1 MHHYYYKCAKFHF
14 NNSYP
19 LLNYVQKWQFVVH
32 ASQQTTSVS
41 KLSLTDIPIVHV
53 LQRKQQLQSPINNLH
68 LWEFLSWL
76 CIFDNF
82 IVKISTLQH
91 NTFDSNNIQPGTL
104 RLLAAAVWIET
115 CTSSSPSRFNGIC
128 QVKTEISS
136 VFLLY
141 LFWIRTLGTNST
153 GFYLPD
159 VVLVIHPTVPMR
171 QSTWGSQS
179 TNPNDGGGKS

>member
-115 CTSSSPSRFNGIC
+115 CTSSSPSRFNGLLPGENGNLLSFLTLFVLD
-128 QVKTEISS
+128 QNLRYKRHW
-136 VFLLY
+136 FLLA
-141 LFWIRTLGTNST
+141 RCCSCHPSNSANASKH
-153 GFYLPD
+153 L
-159 VVLVIHPTVPMR
+159 
-171 QSTWGSQS
+171 
-179 TNPNDGGGKS
+179 GKSKHKP